1 MRASDLLHTPVI
13 DTHGRS
19 LGSVHD
25 VHVIQDGPLRASGQ
39 AALRVHGLIA
49 GPGALGT
56 RLGYTSREGIPPTSE
71 NQGPPP
77 MRGFFRWL
85 QRPRP
90 TSRGPTSKK
99 SPTAAVTLR
108 PTRSFRIEHVDFDQL
123 ETTPS

>member
-13 DTHGRS
+13 DADGRS
-19 LGSVHD
+19 LGRVHD
-25 VHVIQDGPLRASGQ
+25 IHVIQDGPLRASGQ

-77 MRGFFRWL
+77 LRGFFRWL
-85 QRPRP
+85 QRHATYIAWADIEEITDARI
-90 TSRGPTSKK
+90 
-99 SPTAAVTLR
+99 TLR
-108 PTRSFRIEHVDFDQL
+108 PTR
-123 ETTPS
+123 TPH